1 MPSMNRDNQ
10 ELIISEKLVSEDALS
25 ALDMQFPLEGFY
37 SEGEQWHIYFSKSPD
52 LAKVAEALGV
62 SEKEFRISTLATRN
76 WNAVWES
83 NFKEVII
90 DGFCRIYADFHD
102 SKGRTFDYEILINPK
117 MSFGTGHHATTSM
130 MIERMR
136 ELDFS
141 GKKVLDFG
149 TGTAVLAILAAK
161 MGAKSVI
168 GNDISIHA
176 YDNALE
182 NIARNDL
189 EGIELYYGGMDALP
203 KDQKY
208 ALILANVNRTVLL
221 KEADALLHSMSPG
234 GELVL
239 SGLLAADEDLVLQHY
254 EGKGARLKNRKEKND
269 WICISLY

>member
-1 MPSMNRDNQ
+1 MNKDSQ
-10 ELIISEKLVSEDALS
+10 ELIVSEKLVSEDALS
-25 ALDMQFPLEGFY
+25 TLDRQFPLEGFY

-52 LAKVAEALGV
+52 LTKVAEALGV
-62 SEKEFRISTLATRN
+62 PEKEFRMATLATRN
-76 WNAVWES
+76 WNALWES
-83 NFKEVII
+83 NFKEVVI
-90 DGFCRIYADFHD
+90 DNFCRIYADFHD
-102 SKGRTFDYEILINPK
+102 SKGQAFDYEILINPK

-141 GKKVLDFG
+141 GKTVLDFG
-149 TGTAVLAILAAK
+149 TGTAVLGILAAK

-176 YDNALE
+176 YENGLE

-189 EGIELYYGGMDALP
+189 EGIKLFHGGMDALP
-203 KDQKY
+203 KGWSYD
-208 ALILANVNRTVLL
+208 LILANVNRTVLL
-221 KEADALLHSMSPG
+221 KEADALLHSLSPG

-254 EGKGARLKNRKEKND
+254 KGKGARLKNRKEKND
-269 WICISLY
+269 WICISVY